1 MLRLRHDCDHH
12 LAAALLGRGEG
23 GHPRHLREL
32 WHLELGHLELGHLEP
47 VAQGRYAHQ
56 ILGGFESVVVEKKR
70 GGAGARRVGPHM
82 PHRQLEQVERERR
95 AIRKAE
101 GAFCH
106 LAGGEM
112 CSPGV
117 HRRSTGAGGLLHF
130 RRNGLG
136 ADMGAGKPGRGRECS
151 RIRDGTCHEE

>member
-1 MLRLRHDCDHH
+1 MHRTPSAREILGVAARNPAHATLGVRGATGCSQVAMLRLRHDCDHH

-56 ILGGFESVVVEKKR
+56 ILGGFEVVVEKKR

-117 HRRSTGAGGLLHF
+117 HRRS
-130 RRNGLG
+130 
-136 ADMGAGKPGRGRECS
+136 S
-151 RIRDGTCHEE
+151 